1 MKKSILLKNVNMA
14 TMCRHIDN
22 PFGAIKNGAMLVEN
36 GRIQW
41 LGATD
46 ECDGA
51 NSDYGEVIDG
61 SGCWVL
67 PGFIDC
73 HTHLIYGGH
82 RANEFE
88 MRMAGSS
95 YEAISKAGGG
105 IQNTVNAT
113 RKETFASL
121 HDNAKKRLLR
131 LLNEGVT
138 TVEIKSGYGL
148 DCANELKML
157 EVIRAL
163 DQELPQTLV
172 ATCLAAHAVPEKYKG
187 NPDAYIDWVV
197 NDLLPKVSEQKL
209 ALHCDVFC
217 ETVGFTYQ
225 QSKRVLEC
233 AKSLGLSVKGHVE
246 QLSNLGGSEL
256 VAGLNGLS
264 VDHVEYLDEKG
275 IDCLKH
281 HKTTPVLLPS
291 AFYFLQEKQQPPVKA
306 LREAGVEF
314 AIATDLN
321 PGSSPCGSLL
331 LAMNMAAVLFGCTVE
346 ECLAGITRVAAKA
359 LGMAE
364 ERGQLSEGMVADFSL
379 WDIETPAELVC
390 GMNIYSPIAV
400 YIGGE
405 KVNG

>member
-1 MKKSILLKNVNMA
+1 MKKIFLLENVNIA
-14 TMCRHIDN
+14 TMCRHIDA
-22 PFGAIKNGAMLVEN
+22 PFGAIKNGAMLVED

-41 LGATD
+41 LGTAT
-46 ECDGA
+46 ERVSR
-51 NSDYGEVIDG
+51 NIDYGEVIDG
-61 SGCWVL
+61 GGCWVL

-88 MRMAGSS
+88 MRMAGLS
-95 YEAISKAGGG
+95 YEAISKTGGG
-105 IQNTVNAT
+105 IQHTVNAT
-113 RKETFASL
+113 RKESFAIL
-121 HDNAKKRLLR
+121 QHNAQKRLLR
-131 LLNEGVT
+131 LLSEGVT

-163 DQELPQTLV
+163 DQELPQTLL
-172 ATCLAAHAVPEKYKG
+172 ATCLAAHAVPEEYKA
-187 NPDAYIDWVV
+187 NPDAYIDWLV
-197 NDLLPKVSEQKL
+197 NDFLPLVSEQKL
-209 ALHCDVFC
+209 ASHCDVFC

-233 AKSLGLSVKGHVE
+233 AKSLGFAIKGHVE
-246 QLSNLGGSEL
+246 QLSNLGGSQL

-275 IDCLKH
+275 IDCLKQN
-281 HKTTPVLLPS
+281 KTTPVLLPS
-291 AFYFLQEKQQPPVKA
+291 AFYFLRETQKPPVKA
-306 LREAGVEF
+306 LRNAGVEF

-359 LGMAE
+359 LGLEE
-364 ERGQLSEGMVADFSL
+364 ERGQLREGMVADFSL
-379 WDIETPAELVC
+379 WDIDAPSELVY
-390 GMNIYSPIAV
+390 GMNLYSPSAV
-400 YIGGE
+400 YISGK